1 METEQLL
8 KCTLIIS
15 SLTVLVSLVR
25 LDLELHLALK
35 GFV

>member
-8 KCTLIIS
+8 KYTLIIS

-25 LDLELHLALK
+25 LVLELRRD
-35 GFV
+35 